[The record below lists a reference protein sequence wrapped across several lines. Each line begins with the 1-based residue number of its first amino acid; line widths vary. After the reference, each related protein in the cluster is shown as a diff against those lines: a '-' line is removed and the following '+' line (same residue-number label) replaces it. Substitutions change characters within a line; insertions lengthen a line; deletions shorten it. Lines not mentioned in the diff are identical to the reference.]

1 MLPKFEIKQESSG
14 RWFVL
19 TDWFKV
25 DKSMALLTQT
35 TLQVT
40 TAGKLDTASAGW
52 STRKKAEAAM
62 EQCKARLR

>member
-1 MLPKFEIKQESSG
+1 MLPKFEIKERDG
-14 RWFVL
+14 RFYVE
-19 TDWFKV
+19 TDWSV
-25 DKSMALLTQT
+25 PMAPGSRGMYD
-35 TLQVT
+35 LQVT